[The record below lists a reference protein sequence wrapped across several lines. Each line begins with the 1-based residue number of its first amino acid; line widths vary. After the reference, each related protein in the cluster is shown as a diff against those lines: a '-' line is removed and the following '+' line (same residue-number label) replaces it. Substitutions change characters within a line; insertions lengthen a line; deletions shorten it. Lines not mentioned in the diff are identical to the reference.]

1 MRILVVGSGGREHA
15 ISWSLSRSGEH
26 TLFCAPGNPGMAELG
41 MCDPI
46 EADDIG
52 GLVSLACDRNI
63 DLVIVGPEVPLVCG
77 LGDALRAEG
86 ISCFGPG
93 EKASRLEGSKWFAK
107 EIMNSA
113 GVPTARSEVFTD
125 TDSAMKYMGENA
137 EGFVLKA
144 DGLAAGKG
152 VFLPDEPDEARSIL
166 DDLFEGRLGESGQR
180 VVIEERLEGR
190 EVSILAICSGTDC
203 VILPPSRDHKR
214 LGDGDSGPNTGGM
227 GAICPPP
234 EIEEGFC
241 ETAREEI
248 ILPVLRE
255 LASRDIDY
263 RGVLYAGL
271 MLTDDGPKVL
281 EFNVRFG
288 DPETQAVLP
297 MIHDDLADLLYTAAR
312 GGSLPEEIS
321 IKDGCCACVVMAS
334 GGYPSSYEKG
344 YLISGLERVEG
355 AAVFHAG
362 TKKTDEGIVTSGGRV
377 LSVVAM
383 GDSLSDAL
391 DRTYLQLDKIDFK
404 KKHFRKDIG
413 RTLAGE
419 NA

>member
-15 ISWSLSRSGEH
+15 ISWSLSRPGRH
-26 TLFCAPGNPGMAELG
+26 TLFCAPGNPGIAELG
-41 MCDPI
+41 VLEPV
-46 EADDIG
+46 EADDIK
-52 GLVSLACDRNI
+52 GLVTLARDRNI
-63 DLVIVGPEVPLVCG
+63 DLVVVGPEVPLVAG

-93 EKASRLEGSKWFAK
+93 EKAARLEGSKWFAK
-107 EIMNSA
+107 DVMNSA
-113 GVPTARSEVFTD
+113 GVPTAPSKVFTD
-125 TDSAMKYMGENA
+125 TSSAMDYMGEDA
-137 EGFVLKA
+137 KGFVIKA

-152 VFLPDEPDEARSIL
+152 VFLPDESDEARSIL
-166 DDLFEGRLGESGQR
+166 DSLFGGRFGESGRR
-180 VVIEERLEGR
+180 VVVEERLKGR

-234 EIEEGFC
+234 EIEDGFC

-248 ILPVLRE
+248 IIPVLRE
-255 LASRDIDY
+255 LASRGIDY

-281 EFNVRFG
+281 EFNVRFA

-297 MIHDDLADLLYTAAR
+297 MINDDLADLLDAAAR
-312 GGSLPEEIS
+312 GGSLPGEVS
-321 IKDGCCACVVMAS
+321 VKDGCCACVVMAS

-344 YLISGLERVEG
+344 FLISGLEKIED
-355 AAVFHAG
+355 ATVFHAG
-362 TKKTDEGIVTSGGRV
+362 TKKTDDGIVTNGGRV
-377 LSVVAM
+377 LSVVAI
-383 GDSLSDAL
+383 GSSQGDAL
-391 DRTYLQLDKIDFK
+391 DRAYMELEKIDFK
-404 KKHFRKDIG
+404 NKYFRNDIG
-413 RTLAGE
+413 RTV
-419 NA
+419 